1 LVLAEKASVGSAR
14 TKKGGDMSH
23 RKIILACS
31 MALWLGGVA
40 AHAAPPANEGPPP
53 VSALAMMASVI
64 PSSDLERSIAFYT
77 KGLGMTLAGRI
88 ENPSGTEAPLQF
100 PGAGAYII
108 LFKPKTETNTPAH
121 GALNRIV
128 LAVPDI
134 KALEAKLI
142 AAGYKLN
149 APIAEQPKYHVAVG
163 LLQDP
168 DGNHLELVQRL
179 P

>member
-1 LVLAEKASVGSAR
+1 
-14 TKKGGDMSH
+14 MNH
-23 RKIILACS
+23 RKIILAC
-31 MALWLGGVA
+31 MALWFGGVA
-40 AHAAPPANEGPPP
+40 AQAAPPANEGPPP
-53 VSALAMMASVI
+53 VTALAMMASVI

-77 KGLGMTLAGRI
+77 KGLGMTSAARI
-88 ENPSGTEAPLQF
+88 ENPSGTEAFLQF
-100 PGAGAYII
+100 PGAGASII
-108 LFKPKTETNTPAH
+108 LFKPKTEPSAPAH

-134 KALEAKLI
+134 KALEAKLT